1 MPELR
6 DIRRPANAA
15 VAPLSVW
22 IFMFAISIPA
32 DLAPHASPA
41 DHPAQKEVQETPVD
55 APAKPLSIIAR
66 IIVPVAAIFAR
77 VILLLAIPLAPVL
90 FLRWFYLAYRNLEQA
105 GLRGLRYSPG
115 SIIWAFLIPGFNV
128 LRPYQI
134 MQELWRAS
142 RALADA
148 ESGGHARAPVGSL
161 FVGDFTHLPKSNLVR
176 AWWLLFV
183 SAMGMLS
190 LAEGSINVFLSV
202 AGDLSTVLAG
212 ILAIAVIRNVT
223 RFQQMARLAAQ
234 S

>member
-22 IFMFAISIPA
+22 IFLFAISIPA
-32 DLAPHASPA
+32 DLAPDASPA
-41 DHPAQKEVQETPVD
+41 DHPAQEEVQETPVD

-66 IIVPVAAIFAR
+66 IIVPVAAIFAW
-77 VILLLAIPLAPVL
+77 VILLAIPLAPVL

-142 RALADA
+142 RALTDA

-183 SAMGMLS
+183 SASVWMAS
-190 LAEGSINVFLSV
+190 AAEGSINVFLSV
-202 AGDLSTVLAG
+202 AGDLSVVLAG